1 MHYFRNPLKFVPTNN
16 RSPKVHI
23 HWISISIYTNSLIN
37 LFYGN
42 YPGYEAVVIE
52 NVLEGDMLRTDLDAI
67 EGKITELGA
76 DKVAC
81 VLTTTSCFAPRAI
94 DK

>member
-1 MHYFRNPLKFVPTNN
+1 MAKFYRN
-16 RSPKVHI
+16 H
-23 HWISISIYTNSLIN
+23 H
-37 LFYGN
+37 
-42 YPGYEAVVIE
+42 PGYEAVVIE
-52 NVLEGDMLRTDLDAI
+52 NVLEGDMLRTNLDAI

-81 VLTTTSCFAPRAI
+81 ILTTTSCFAPRAI